1 MGESFDERL
10 ANLQSILSN
19 YNNVD
24 QQYIADQLSDFIN
37 LNYKNVDF
45 NLTYRDIMTDG
56 QLKNYLNEKVY
67 SSTLRTISD
76 LKEYRALQKSLFQTR
91 MKNNAPSGSLA
102 PSTPPPGNGQMNA
115 QFNLAFEQQLDKNNM
130 EKLLLEEKNLA
141 DMIQNEPVVE
151 KKIKLFHTLTFA
163 EIVDNLANSIV
174 VLFKQVYSLDISG
187 FIKSQDNYIYY
198 GIIFIFIYI
207 MFRMIAQE
215 LNN

>member
-10 ANLQSILSN
+10 ANLKSILTN

-24 QQYIADQLSDFIN
+24 QQYIADKLSDFIN

-56 QLKNYLNEKVY
+56 QLKNYLNDKVY
-67 SSTLRTISD
+67 SSTLLTISD

-91 MKNNAPSGSLA
+91 VNNAPSSVL
-102 PSTPPPGNGQMNA
+102 PPLPPPGNGQMNA
-115 QFNLAFEQQLDKNNM
+115 QFNLAFEQQVDKNHM
-130 EKLLLEEKNLA
+130 QKLLEEEKSLA
-141 DMIQNEPVVE
+141 NMMQNEPIIE

-163 EIVDNLANSIV
+163 EIVDNLANSIII
-174 VLFKQVYSLDISG
+174 LFKQLYSLDISG
-187 FIKSQDNYIYY
+187 FMKSQDNYIYY
-198 GIIFIFIYI
+198 GFIFIFIYI